1 MIIQLV
7 KIRKLDLKGMKFM
20 DVVFKTEKAVF
31 NYRVAGIWIENGHV
45 LLHRD
50 INESQWSLPGGRVEI
65 AEDSQ
70 SSLKREFREEL
81 GIDVHVDRMALV
93 IENFFEHGGRD
104 FHEIG
109 FYYAI
114 TSKGNP
120 SSYNEAPFHG
130 IEGERLIF
138 KWTPINELNEV
149 ALYPECLRAVLKDM
163 TPYIQHFV
171 VK

>member
-1 MIIQLV
+1 
-7 KIRKLDLKGMKFM
+7 M

-45 LLHRD
+45 LLHRAV
-50 INESQWSLPGGRVEI
+50 NESNWSLPGGRVGI
-65 AEDSQ
+65 AEDSK

-81 GIDVHVDRMALV
+81 GNDVRVDRMVLV
-93 IENFFEHGGRD
+93 IENFFEHGGKD

-109 FYYAI
+109 FYYLI
-114 TSKGNP
+114 TAEENP
-120 SSYNEAPFHG
+120 SSFRKDTFHG

-138 KWTPINELNEV
+138 KWTSIKNLNEV
-149 ALYPECLRAVLKDM
+149 ELYPECLRTALKNL
-163 TPYIQHFV
+163 PQHIQHFV

>member
-1 MIIQLV
+1 
-7 KIRKLDLKGMKFM
+7 M
-20 DVVFKTEKAVF
+20 DVVFQTEQAVF

-50 INESQWSLPGGRVEI
+50 MNESNWSLPGGRVAI
-65 AEDSQ
+65 AEDST

-81 GIDVHVDRMALV
+81 GIDVHVDRMTLV
-93 IENFFEHGGRD
+93 IENFFKYGRKD

-114 TSKGNP
+114 TADSN
-120 SSYNEAPFHG
+120 SASFHENPFHG

-138 KWTPINELNEV
+138 KWTPIDELDKV
-149 ALYPECLRAVLKDM
+149 SLYPECLRTALQEVQPHL
-163 TPYIQHFV
+163 QHLV

>member
-1 MIIQLV
+1 M
-7 KIRKLDLKGMKFM
+7 KIGKLDLKGMKFM

-50 INESQWSLPGGRVEI
+50 INELKWSLPGGRVEI

-81 GIDVHVDRMALV
+81 GIDIHVDRMAFV
-93 IENFFEHGGRD
+93 IENFFQHGGRD

-120 SSYNEAPFHG
+120 SSYNEASFHG

-138 KWTPINELNEV
+138 KWTPIKELNEV
-149 ALYPECLRAVLKDM
+149 ALYPECLRDALKDM
-163 TPYIQHFV
+163 PPFIQHFV

>member
-1 MIIQLV
+1 MCW
-7 KIRKLDLKGMKFM
+7 M
-20 DVVFKTEKAVF
+20 DVVFQTEQAVF

-50 INESQWSLPGGRVEI
+50 VNESNWSLPGGRVAI

-70 SSLKREFREEL
+70 SSLMREFQEEL
-81 GIDVHVDRMALV
+81 GIDVQVDSMALV
-93 IENFFEHGGRD
+93 IENFFEYGGRD

-109 FYYAI
+109 FYYVIRAEKNFA
-114 TSKGNP
+114 SFDEK
-120 SSYNEAPFHG
+120 SFHG

-138 KWTPINELNEV
+138 KWTPLEELERV
-149 ALYPECLRAVLKDM
+149 ELYPECLRTSLQKLRSQV
-163 TPYIQHFV
+163 QHFV

>member
-1 MIIQLV
+1 
-7 KIRKLDLKGMKFM
+7 M
-20 DVVFKTEKAVF
+20 DVVFKTEKAIF

-50 INESQWSLPGGRVEI
+50 VNETNWSLPGGRVEM

-70 SSLKREFREEL
+70 SSIQREFREEL
-81 GIDVHVDRMALV
+81 GIDVHVERMALV
-93 IENFFEHGGRD
+93 IENFFEHGGKD

-114 TSKGNP
+114 TAEGNTA
-120 SSYNEAPFHG
+120 SFKENTFHG

-138 KWTPINELNEV
+138 KWTPIVDLEGV
-149 ALYPECLRAVLKDM
+149 ALYPECLRTTLKEM
-163 TPYIQHFV
+163 PSHIQHFV
-171 VK
+171 VKQ

>member
-1 MIIQLV
+1 MVSWMSYL
-7 KIRKLDLKGMKFM
+7 KLDQ
-20 DVVFKTEKAVF
+20 AVF

-50 INESQWSLPGGRVEI
+50 VNESNWSLPGGRVEI

-93 IENFFEHGGRD
+93 IENFFEHAGKD

-114 TSKGNP
+114 TS
-120 SSYNEAPFHG
+120 
-130 IEGERLIF
+130 EGKSIF
-138 KWTPINELNEV
+138 I
-149 ALYPECLRAVLKDM
+149 
-163 TPYIQHFV
+163 
-171 VK
+171 

>member
-1 MIIQLV
+1 MGMFYYIGILTSRNGRFLGEGL
-7 KIRKLDLKGMKFM
+7 KLRRIRK
-20 DVVFKTEKAVF
+20 VV
-31 NYRVAGIWIENGHV
+31 I
-45 LLHRD
+45 
-50 INESQWSLPGGRVEI
+50 
-65 AEDSQ
+65 
-70 SSLKREFREEL
+70 KREFREEL
-81 GIDVHVDRMALV
+81 GIDIHVDRMAFV

-120 SSYNEAPFHG
+120 SSYNEASFHG

-138 KWTPINELNEV
+138 KWTPIKELNEV
-149 ALYPECLRAVLKDM
+149 ALYPECLRDALKDM
-163 TPYIQHFV
+163 PLFIQHFV